1 MTSSKSRLHTARR
14 RARVMRAC
22 STRAGGAVVAL
33 LLACAS
39 AGCGAKDE
47 TPPAAPPSVTVAQP
61 STEPVTR
68 TLEFTG
74 NTAASSS
81 VTLVARVE
89 GFLEKIHFQDG
100 AMVKQGDLLFTI
112 QQDQYRAQLE
122 QAQAQ
127 VAAQKAALV
136 HAETELKR
144 YANLVKE
151 DSAPET
157 QVDRWRYE
165 RDSAAAA
172 LAAAQAQLELAR
184 LNLSYTEVRAPFDGR
199 VGRHLVD
206 AGNLVGGIGQPTS
219 LAQIDQTD
227 PLYVYF
233 TIDEHDVLAIR
244 AQHASEEPGTLS
256 QKKIP
261 AEFGTLD
268 DDGFPHQGYLD
279 FASLGVAPTTGT
291 LQVRGIFPNPG
302 TKVLPG
308 LFVRVRIPVGAPQDA
323 LVIPGEAIGFDQQGE
338 YVLVVGEDDVVARR
352 RIVTGMQVGERF
364 VVESGLAPTDR
375 VIVEGLSRAV
385 PGRKVT
391 PVTTS
396 ASGASSDA
404 PKPSA

>member
-1 MTSSKSRLHTARR
+1 
-14 RARVMRAC
+14 
-22 STRAGGAVVAL
+22 
-33 LLACAS
+33 
-39 AGCGAKDE
+39 
-47 TPPAAPPSVTVAQP
+47 
-61 STEPVTR
+61 
-68 TLEFTG
+68 
-74 NTAASSS
+74 
-81 VTLVARVE
+81 
-89 GFLEKIHFQDG
+89 
-100 AMVKQGDLLFTI
+100 
-112 QQDQYRAQLE
+112 
-122 QAQAQ
+122 
-127 VAAQKAALV
+127 
-136 HAETELKR
+136 
-144 YANLVKE
+144 
-151 DSAPET
+151 
-157 QVDRWRYE
+157 
-165 RDSAAAA
+165 
-172 LAAAQAQLELAR
+172 
-184 LNLSYTEVRAPFDGR
+184 
-199 VGRHLVD
+199 
-206 AGNLVGGIGQPTS
+206 
-219 LAQIDQTD
+219 
-227 PLYVYF
+227 
-233 TIDEHDVLAIR
+233 
-244 AQHASEEPGTLS
+244 GTLS

-396 ASGASSDA
+396 AAGASSDA